1 MAFYN
6 EMMNQIYNE
15 GIYYEGFNYLHM
27 YNIIVHNIL
36 GNIIPTETFIYTYTQ
51 MNRLY
56 DFLTP
61 LIMNNLYNNNNNDNN
76 NNDNNL
82 YNNNNNDNNNNDN
95 NNNDNN
101 NNDNNNNDN
110 NNNDNNN
117 NDNNNINDDDDIPDL
132 IDVGMIDDIVPIDVD
147 DNNDINIMNYIINN
161 MNVQYYNTININT
174 N

>member
-6 EMMNQIYNE
+6 DMMNQIYNE

-51 MNRLY
+51 MNRFY

-61 LIMNNLYNNNNNDNN
+61 LIMNNLYDNNNNNNNDNDNNYDN
-76 NNDNNL
+76 NNNNNINNNNLDNNNNNN
-82 YNNNNNDNNNNDN
+82 NNNNNDD
-95 NNNDNN
+95 
-101 NNDNNNNDN
+101 
-110 NNNDNNN
+110 
-117 NDNNNINDDDDIPDL
+117 NDDDMPDL
-132 IDVGMIDDIVPIDVD
+132 IDVGMIDDIVPIDVVPID
-147 DNNDINIMNYIINN
+147 ENNDINIMNYIINN
-161 MNVQYYNTININT
+161 MNIQYYNTINTNNT